1 VAASRRG
8 HTRETETEG
17 GGVEVDD
24 NGSEVDDDEL
34 EVEDGDG
41 DGMLE
46 VDGSV
51 LRA

>member
-17 GGVEVDD
+17 GGVEV
-24 NGSEVDDDEL
+24 
-34 EVEDGDG
+34 EDGDG

>member
-8 HTRETETEG
+8 HSRETETEG
-17 GGVEVDD
+17 GWVEVDD

-41 DGMLE
+41 MLE